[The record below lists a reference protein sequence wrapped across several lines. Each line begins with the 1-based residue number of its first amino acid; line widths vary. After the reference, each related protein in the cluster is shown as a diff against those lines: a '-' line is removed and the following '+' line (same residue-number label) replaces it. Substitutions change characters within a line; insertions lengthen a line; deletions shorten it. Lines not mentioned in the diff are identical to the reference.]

1 MNEIRIVLVDDHRVV
16 REGTRQILQKETD
29 LRVIGE
35 AGDGEEAIRLVS
47 ELKPDVVVM
56 DISMPRLNGIEA
68 TKRIKA
74 MYPHIAVLILTAYEQ
89 DQYIFAALEA
99 GAAGYLLKDIH
110 GQELVAAIRSVQAGE
125 SVLHPIVAR
134 KALDRFVRA
143 EIKDMV
149 PQFEAL
155 TDREVEVLRL
165 AARGRS
171 NAEIAGD
178 LGISTRTVQGHF
190 GKIFE
195 KFQVSSRTEA
205 IVYGLKYDLLKLSD
219 LEDPSLL

>member
-74 MYPHIAVLILTAYEQ
+74 MYPHMAVLILTAYEQ

>member
-35 AGDGEEAIRLVS
+35 AGDGEEAIKLVS

-74 MYPHIAVLILTAYEQ
+74 MSPHIAVLILTAYEQ

-99 GAAGYLLKDIH
+99 GAAGYLLKDIQ

>member
-1 MNEIRIVLVDDHRVV
+1 
-16 REGTRQILQKETD
+16 
-29 LRVIGE
+29 
-35 AGDGEEAIRLVS
+35 
-47 ELKPDVVVM
+47 M

-195 KFQVSSRTEA
+195 KFQVGSRTEA

>member
-143 EIKDMV
+143 EVKDMV
-149 PQFEAL
+149 PQLEAL

>member
-29 LRVIGE
+29 LKVIGE

>member
-16 REGTRQILQKETD
+16 REGTRQILQKESD

-74 MYPHIAVLILTAYEQ
+74 MYPHIAILILTAYEQ

-110 GQELVAAIRSVQAGE
+110 GQELVAAIRSVRAGE

-143 EIKDMV
+143 EIKDMA
-149 PQFEAL
+149 PQFEPL

-165 AARGRS
+165 AARGQS
-171 NAEIAGD
+171 NAEIADD
-178 LGISTRTVQGHF
+178 LGISARTVQGHF